1 MIQLRALHVYVIFGL
16 IASIWLIDRLSG
28 ILLPFVTGFALAYF
42 LDPLADRLEAVG
54 IRRALATT
62 VITAFF
68 AVVLLVLIW
77 VGGPLLS
84 EQIILLMR
92 SLPQGVAE
100 INRWLYELTGNQIF
114 STNAQDLAAQYSDK
128 ALQLAGLATGNL
140 LKSGLSFLNLVA
152 LIFITPIV
160 TIYLLNDWD
169 RMVAVIDRNLPEP
182 YGATVRQLA
191 HEIDI
196 ILSGFLRG
204 QMIVCLSLGLIY
216 ALGLGLV
223 GLKGGVLVGLLAGL
237 VSFIPYVGSAFGV
250 LLATALGLG
259 QFGMDYVI
267 LGQMAAI
274 FLVGQFIEG
283 NFLTPR
289 LVGDRVNL
297 HPVWIIFALLAMG
310 TLFGFLGLLLAVP
323 IAAVIGVLVR
333 FAFMRLL
340 NDETAM
346 VEKD

>member
-1 MIQLRALHVYVIFGL
+1 MIQFRALHVYVIFGL
-16 IASIWLIDRLSG
+16 IVSIWLIDRLSG

-42 LDPLADRLEAVG
+42 LDPLADRLEAIG

-68 AVVLLVLIW
+68 AVLLLVLLW
-77 VGGPLLS
+77 VGAPLLS
-84 EQIILLMR
+84 EQIVLLMR
-92 SLPQGVAE
+92 SLPQGLAE
-100 INRWLYELTGNQIF
+100 ISRWLFDLTGSQIF
-114 STNAQDLAAQYSDK
+114 SVEAQDIALQYSDK

-169 RMVAVIDRNLPEP
+169 RMVAAINRNLPSS

-191 HEIDI
+191 REIDI

-216 ALGLGLV
+216 AVGLGLV
-223 GLKGGVLVGLLAGL
+223 GLNGGVLVGLLAGL
-237 VSFIPYVGSAFGV
+237 VSFIPYVGSAFGI

-259 QFGMDYVI
+259 QFGLDYVM
-267 LGQMAAI
+267 LGQVAVI
-274 FLVGQFIEG
+274 FVVGQFIEG

-323 IAAVIGVLVR
+323 VAAVIGVLVR
-333 FAFMRLL
+333 FAIVRFLST
-340 NDETAM
+340 EAAP
-346 VEKD
+346 VEKE

>member
-1 MIQLRALHVYVIFGL
+1 MTVDAEDRLLWRKVRRTQDEPLAEAPVTSARALRTA
-16 IASIWLIDRLSG
+16 IA
-28 ILLPFVTGFALAYF
+28 
-42 LDPLADRLEAVG
+42 
-54 IRRALATT
+54 
-62 VITAFF
+62 
-68 AVVLLVLIW
+68 
-77 VGGPLLS
+77 
-84 EQIILLMR
+84 
-92 SLPQGVAE
+92 QGAE
-100 INRWLYELTGNQIF
+100 KG
-114 STNAQDLAAQYSDK
+114 
-128 ALQLAGLATGNL
+128 
-140 LKSGLSFLNLVA
+140 
-152 LIFITPIV
+152 
-160 TIYLLNDWD
+160 
-169 RMVAVIDRNLPEP
+169 
-182 YGATVRQLA
+182 
-191 HEIDI
+191 
-196 ILSGFLRG
+196 
-204 QMIVCLSLGLIY
+204 
-216 ALGLGLV
+216 LGLGLV

-267 LGQMAAI
+267 LGQMVAI